1 MLPFDIRP
9 ATLLDKEFVYDIKKE
24 SVSQYYE
31 SASANWDGEEQHGS
45 FQDNFSVDTCSIIMV
60 MGISVGFVI
69 IQESADSLW
78 VTDIYLAPPARNK
91 GIGTGVIEDIT
102 DFARWH
108 GKPVY
113 ISCFKANEGARR
125 FIERLGF
132 KVYDKTDLNYKFILK
147 PSDEE

>member
-9 ATLLDKEFVYDIKKE
+9 ATPLDKEFVYDVKKE
-24 SVSQYYE
+24 AVLQYFE
-31 SASANWDGEEQHGS
+31 SIDWAEEEQRGS
-45 FQDNFSVDTCSIIMV
+45 FEENFSVDTCSIIMV

-69 IQESADSLW
+69 IQESADSLRI
-78 VTDIYLAPPARNK
+78 TDIYLAPPARNK

-113 ISCFKANEGARR
+113 IGCFKANDGARR

-132 KVYDKTDLNYKFILK
+132 KILDKTALNYEFILK
-147 PSDEE
+147 PTDEE

>member
-9 ATLLDKEFVYDIKKE
+9 ATPLDKEFVYDIKKE
-24 SVSQYYE
+24 SISKYFE
-31 SASANWDGEEQHGS
+31 PTNWDEAAQRSSFEE
-45 FQDNFSVDTCSIIMV
+45 NFSVDTCSIIMV

-69 IQESADSLW
+69 IQESRDRLW
-78 VTDIYLAPPARNK
+78 ITDIYLAPPARNK

-132 KVYDKTDLNYKFILK
+132 KISGKTNLSYEFILT
-147 PSDEE
+147 PSDGE